1 MFSKIL
7 IANRGAERP
16 SAASHTACVRSMQ
29 AIFPRVTMFN
39 KILIANRGA
48 ERPSAA
54 SYITPAC
61 AACGDFSARNNV
73 Q

>member
-1 MFSKIL
+1 M
-7 IANRGAERP
+7 
-16 SAASHTACVRSMQ
+16 RSMQ

-39 KILIANRGA
+39 EILIANRGA

-61 AACGDFSARNNV
+61 AACGDFSARNDV

>member
-1 MFSKIL
+1 
-7 IANRGAERP
+7 
-16 SAASHTACVRSMQ
+16 MQ

-61 AACGDFSARNNV
+61 AACGDFSARTNV